1 MTIEKFLKNLEINND
16 YYQKFDL
23 VTKERYRDL
32 EVSFKSKKELTDFSK
47 EFSSYEKKLKLYIQV
62 DRVGKSILEIK
73 S

>member
-32 EVSFKSKKELTDFSK
+32 EVSFKSKKELIYECSK
-47 EFSSYEKKLKLYIQV
+47 
-62 DRVGKSILEIK
+62 
-73 S
+73 